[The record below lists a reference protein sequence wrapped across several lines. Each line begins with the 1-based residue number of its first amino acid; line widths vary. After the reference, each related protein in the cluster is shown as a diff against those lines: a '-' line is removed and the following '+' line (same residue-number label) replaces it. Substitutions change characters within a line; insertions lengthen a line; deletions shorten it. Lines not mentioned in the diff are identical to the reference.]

1 MLGMNQVLDKGV
13 DICYAINNM
22 EYEHSR
28 NQVYLMNYHLV
39 WCPKRR
45 RPVLT
50 GKVAQ
55 RLKEIFGQVAEEKR
69 VKILALEVKPDHLHL
84 FVSCYPQMVVHKL
97 VKAFK
102 GRSSNLLRKE
112 FSSLLK
118 LPSLWT
124 NSYFVSTA
132 GNVSSETIRK
142 YIEAQS
148 TI

>member
-1 MLGMNQVLDKGV
+1 MNQAIDSGV
-13 DICYAINNM
+13 DKWYAINKM
-22 EYEHSR
+22 EYQHSR
-28 NQVYLMNYHLV
+28 NQVYLLNYHLV

-50 GKVAQ
+50 DAVAQ
-55 RLKEIFGQVAEEKR
+55 RLKKIFAQVAKEKR
-69 VKILALEVKPDHLHL
+69 VKILALEVQPDHLHL

-102 GRSSNLLRKE
+102 GRSSNILRKE
-112 FSSLLK
+112 FPSLLR

-132 GNVSSETIRK
+132 GNVSSETIQK

-148 TI
+148 TK